1 MDDLVRWN
9 RRVVSA
15 KSLIIAIEGTPYQG
29 ITSLDYSDKMDPGIV
44 YGAQRDGAPIGMTSG
59 KYTPA
64 ACSLTFLA
72 DVYRLKFQTQLAA
85 MALLQL
91 QGSGI
96 GMAEWTLSVQHVE
109 PGAIPTTDFMSG
121 CRMTELK
128 DKYQEGSEA
137 LMTEVSFQ
145 PLIIMRNGLALF
157 DLTRGLI

>member
-15 KSLIIAIEGTPYQG
+15 KSLIIAIEGVPYQG

-44 YGAQRDGAPIGMTSG
+44 YGTQRDGAPLGMTSG
-59 KYTPA
+59 KYTPG

-72 DVYRLKFQTQLAA
+72 DVYRIKFQTQIAALAA
-85 MALLQL
+85 LQL
-91 QGSGI
+91 QGTGLAL
-96 GMAEWTLSVQHVE
+96 AEWTLTVQHVE
-109 PGAIPTTDFMSG
+109 PGAIPTTDFLSG
-121 CRMTELK
+121 CRMTEPK

-145 PLIIMRNGLALF
+145 PLIILRNGFTLF